1 MTRTAKSVID
11 NPKWHWMPKSSYLRG
26 RLNVTQT
33 WLTKEAKSDSYTA
46 RLITVSQKRGVFL
59 ERFLRHF
66 ADFYPLR
73 NVMVY
78 PMRLKNGDKFVLTF
92 GVYAT
97 RADAEVFLAN
107 VPSYFVG
114 GRPFAQPITASIA
127 EAAIW

>member
-1 MTRTAKSVID
+1 MALDAEIQLFAWSLKCYANLVDQRS
-11 NPKWHWMPKSSYLRG
+11 
-26 RLNVTQT
+26 
-33 WLTKEAKSDSYTA
+33 KERFLYGEINH
-46 RLITVSQKRGVFL
+46 RFPKRGVFL

>member
-1 MTRTAKSVID
+1 MALDAEIQ
-11 NPKWHWMPKSSYLRG
+11 LFAC

-78 PMRLKNGDKFVLTF
+78 PMRLK
-92 GVYAT
+92 
-97 RADAEVFLAN
+97 
-107 VPSYFVG
+107 
-114 GRPFAQPITASIA
+114 TAINLF
-127 EAAIW
+127 